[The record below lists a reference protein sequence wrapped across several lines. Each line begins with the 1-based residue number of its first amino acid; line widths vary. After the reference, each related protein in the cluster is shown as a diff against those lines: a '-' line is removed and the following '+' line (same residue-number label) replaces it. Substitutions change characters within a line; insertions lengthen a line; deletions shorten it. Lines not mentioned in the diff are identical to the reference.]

1 MNTHFDTDNIAFQF
15 RYTFQNGTIKEFR
28 LELDR
33 HTLNLV
39 HSPKPVT
46 APQWAEL
53 SYFQCPNCV
62 LTADR
67 HPFCPIAL
75 NLVDLI
81 EAFKDSISYEE
92 VEIIIITEART
103 YLKRTSLQKG
113 LSSLLGI
120 YMTTSGCPTMEKL
133 KPMVQYHLPFAT
145 KEETLYRVISMYLFA
160 QYFVSKRGGKPD
172 WDLQDL
178 VNLYREIKILNKRF
192 SERLS
197 HIGLKDASLNALT
210 ILDWFAENLTFSLDK
225 DILDDIESFFEV
237 YWTA

>member
-1 MNTHFDTDNIAFQF
+1 MNTYPNNDNIAFHF
-15 RYTFQNGTIKEFR
+15 RYTFQNRTIKEFR

-33 HTLNLV
+33 KTLNLV
-39 HSPKPVT
+39 HPLKSVA
-46 APQWAEL
+46 APQWVEL
-53 SYFQCPNCV
+53 RYFQCPNC
-62 LTADR
+62 LLDADR
-67 HPFCPIAL
+67 YPFCPIAL

-81 EAFKDSISYEE
+81 AAFKDSISYEE
-92 VEIIIITEART
+92 VEVVMTTEART

-145 KEETLYRVISMYLFA
+145 KEETLYRVISMYVLA
-160 QYFVSKRGGKPD
+160 QYFVYKRGGQPD
-172 WDLQDL
+172 WDLQEL
-178 VNLYREIKILNKRF
+178 VKLYREIKILNKRF

-210 ILDWFAENLTFSLDK
+210 ILDWFAENLTFSLDQ
-225 DILDDIESFFEV
+225 DILDNIESFFEV
-237 YWTA
+237 YLPE